1 MEKSESKI
9 VLENLQRENDML
21 VGKIQQQLD
30 DILAEI
36 KQTNSILRGEK

>member
-30 DILAEI
+30 DILTEI